1 MSNTIIIADDHP
13 LFRQALRETV
23 TPLFDEANIVELES
37 LSETKALLEQEPITL
52 LLLDL
57 KMPDTEGLTG
67 LMMIKGMYPQ
77 LPIIVVSA
85 TEDSATVR
93 ACIQAGAS
101 AYIFKSASLGE
112 IRETIEAV
120 NAGEVFVPQ
129 KVRNNVTEAE
139 QTELDNI
146 AKVSS
151 LTPAQLRVFYF
162 LCEGQM
168 NKQIAYEMSIT
179 EATVKA
185 HITSIYKK
193 LDVRTRT
200 QAVLMARTL
209 SELTPTELK
218 PVTN

>member
-1 MSNTIIIADDHP
+1 MTGSIIIADDHP
-13 LFRQALRETV
+13 LFRQALRETIA
-23 TPLFDEANIVELES
+23 PLFPDASILDIES
-37 LSETKALLEQEPITL
+37 LEETKIILETTDIEL

-67 LMMIKGMYPQ
+67 LMMIKGTYPQ
-77 LPIIVVSA
+77 LPVIVISA
-85 TEDSATVR
+85 TEDNATVR

-101 AYIFKSASLGE
+101 AYIFKSASLQD
-112 IRETIEAV
+112 IRDTITAV
-120 NAGEVFVPQ
+120 NAGEVYVPER
-129 KVRNNVTEAE
+129 VNNSISDAE

-179 EATVKA
+179 
-185 HITSIYKK
+185 
-193 LDVRTRT
+193 
-200 QAVLMARTL
+200 
-209 SELTPTELK
+209 
-218 PVTN
+218 

>member
-1 MSNTIIIADDHP
+1 MTGSIIIADDHP
-13 LFRQALRETV
+13 LFRQALRETIA
-23 TPLFDEANIVELES
+23 PLFPDASILDIES
-37 LSETKALLEQEPITL
+37 LEETKIILETTDIEL

-67 LMMIKGMYPQ
+67 LMMIKGTYPQ
-77 LPIIVVSA
+77 LPVIVISA
-85 TEDSATVR
+85 TEDNATVR

-101 AYIFKSASLGE
+101 AYIFKSASLQD
-112 IRETIEAV
+112 IRDTITAV
-120 NAGEVFVPQ
+120 NAGEVYVPER
-129 KVRNNVTEAE
+129 VNNSISDAE

-193 LDVRTRT
+193 LGVRTRT
-200 QAVLMARTL
+200 QAVLLASSLREFK
-209 SELTPTELK
+209 SEA
-218 PVTN
+218 